1 MCAGLGGL
9 LCLSR
14 GSSVPA
20 RVSQVSDGRAVSL
33 RLRACTAPQGPGAGS
48 VLWRKRVPRTQHGPR
63 LSGLGGPRAA
73 GLGSVRRRRGAPGQV
88 ARASLPR
95 PACFV
100 REVALGPFARP
111 PGVGSLGV
119 PELPSRDG
127 LDGLRDRYCRYFWVR
142 PAHLPPGHPADVV
155 PILVAVQ
162 EHCPKS
168 PRAESMLFLG
178 VAHT

>member
-1 MCAGLGGL
+1 MGLGGL

-95 PACFV
+95 PVCFV
-100 REVALGPFARP
+100 REVFP
-111 PGVGSLGV
+111 PVSVMSREQEISLCSIRSLGCL
-119 PELPSRDG
+119 EFFAILAHADTHLLP
-127 LDGLRDRYCRYFWVR
+127 LKT
-142 PAHLPPGHPADVV
+142 P
-155 PILVAVQ
+155 
-162 EHCPKS
+162 
-168 PRAESMLFLG
+168 
-178 VAHT
+178 